1 MPHVPPH
8 REGSDASDAHHLSAG
23 SLRAPGCGRERS
35 GENGAGRPIL
45 LLTVST
51 WGPNICLALSAA
63 MRVPGRLCPPGL
75 PREGQG
81 LHEAGRGG
89 CDPQEGPFGH
99 AVSPLLTLHAEE
111 VRSRV
116 DGQALLVRS

>member
-1 MPHVPPH
+1 MGAWVWVEAT
-8 REGSDASDAHHLSAG
+8 RGGGDQ
-23 SLRAPGCGRERS
+23 RARHPV
-35 GENGAGRPIL
+35 L

-81 LHEAGRGG
+81 LHEAGMGG
-89 CDPQEGPFGH
+89 SDPQEGPLGRVLS
-99 AVSPLLTLHAEE
+99 ALLTLHAEE
-111 VRSRV
+111 VGSRV